1 MDMARA
7 MANNVVHEAVAGSTA
22 RIDSTDHKFR
32 PDCQA
37 CRVGKSSLCSKVA
50 DERLERL
57 RGMSRSTLFAKD
69 SILATQDSEL
79 EKVFII
85 VDGIIKLYQILPDG
99 RRQII
104 GFLGPGDLL
113 GSIKRN
119 ASVHSTAEA
128 VTDVVAC
135 TFERGAFLE
144 FLHESPDLMFEL
156 LINATDEIES
166 QHDHVILLGC
176 KRPHERL
183 AAFLLLMQQRW
194 PVARGNGES
203 AHIPMARADIADY
216 LGLTVETVSRTFTRF
231 KKLGFIALPR
241 TNLVQFRDLAALY
254 NVAGLTE
261 LPARGTS
268 MGL

>member
-1 MDMARA
+1 
-7 MANNVVHEAVAGSTA
+7 
-22 RIDSTDHKFR
+22 
-32 PDCQA
+32 
-37 CRVGKSSLCSKVA
+37 
-50 DERLERL
+50 
-57 RGMSRSTLFAKD
+57 MSHSTLFPKD

-79 EKVFII
+79 DKVFII

-99 RRQII
+99 RRQIV

-135 TFERGAFLE
+135 TFERSAFLE
-144 FLHESPDLMFEL
+144 FLQDSPDLLFEL
-156 LINATDEIES
+156 LINASDEIES

-183 AAFLLLMQQRW
+183 AAFLLVMQQRW

-254 NVAGLTE
+254 EVAGLTE
-261 LPARGTS
+261 LPVRGIS